1 MNDKNKKPSLLR
13 YKLAALIGTIIMA
26 VGAFM
31 ACLCVTPAYITV
43 GNVLLIVSIVIMVYG
58 YSVWQPY
65 QNTPRDLSGPG
76 ASVRFFIRPCWR
88 PCSCRACTC

>member
-1 MNDKNKKPSLLR
+1 MTDKNKKPSLLR

-26 VGAFM
+26 IGAFM

-58 YSVWQPY
+58 YSVWQP
-65 QNTPRDLSGPG
+65 
-76 ASVRFFIRPCWR
+76 
-88 PCSCRACTC
+88 

>member
-13 YKLAALIGTIIMA
+13 YKLAALIGTVIMA

-43 GNVLLIVSIVIMVYG
+43 GNLLLIVSIVIMAYG
-58 YSVWQPY
+58 YSVWQP
-65 QNTPRDLSGPG
+65 
-76 ASVRFFIRPCWR
+76 
-88 PCSCRACTC
+88 

>member
-1 MNDKNKKPSLLR
+1 MNDKNKKSSLLR
-13 YKLAALIGTIIMA
+13 YKLAALIGTVIMA

-58 YSVWQPY
+58 YSVWQP
-65 QNTPRDLSGPG
+65 
-76 ASVRFFIRPCWR
+76 
-88 PCSCRACTC
+88 